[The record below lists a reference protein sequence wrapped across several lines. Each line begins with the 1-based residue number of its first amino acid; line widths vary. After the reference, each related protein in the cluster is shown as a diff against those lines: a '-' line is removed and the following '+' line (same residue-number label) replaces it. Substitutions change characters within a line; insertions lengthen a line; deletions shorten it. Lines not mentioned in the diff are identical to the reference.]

1 MKQVYG
7 IIISLLWQVEVKEL
21 SAKRFV
27 GCLRIGVTSLPLEV
41 VAGWKKWTAD
51 TDNTGQST
59 VLDRTDT
66 GRLCVCSKGSVSQES
81 VSRRESLRE
90 CMCVR
95 ERVHKIVDLTS
106 E

>member
-1 MKQVYG
+1 MAM
-7 IIISLLWQVEVKEL
+7 QVEVKEL

-51 TDNTGQST
+51 TDSTGQST

-66 GRLCVCSKGSVSQES
+66 GRLCVCSKGSVSRERER
-81 VSRRESLRE
+81 VRRRESLRE
-90 CMCVR
+90 YMCVR